1 MLLISGR
8 EIQIS
13 NFHADSVELEMNQ
26 YLCYLCYLHYSYKQ
40 QIKCK
45 LSSSFY
51 DDR

>member
-26 YLCYLCYLHYSYKQ
+26 YLCYSHYSHKQ

>member
-26 YLCYLCYLHYSYKQ
+26 YLCYSHYSYKQ